1 VKKPK
6 VYTRKEKMIREFT
19 HTMLNKTLTMFEY
32 TGLPDSLPAVELEKQ
47 LQQNG
52 YSVIAQY
59 DGNIYA
65 FQAGF
70 SGQDVYYRPT
80 QAIIN
85 NPALKFNATLDL
97 NTDCILIKN
106 DDMQKG
112 LLYFYK
118 HYGTLLTEN
127 ELTMLLAD
135 YNLRMPSLISA
146 NDDNTIENAQAYL
159 SDIVEGKVGVIGES
173 KLFDSLKVQPT
184 ADKGSSN
191 FADMYGYQQY
201 LLATL
206 NNEIGLA
213 TNNNMKK
220 ERLTTNEVDVNQ
232 NATYPLIDNML
243 RNRQEAL
250 AKINDLFGTD
260 ISVKF
265 SSIWDSS
272 DANVTRETI
281 DDSQDD
287 DIPDQ
292 QTLDDE
298 TDLTDDTVTGQDDS
312 ETGKDVSRETSE
324 TDSTDDTEPA
334 TDESGDTDEPADDST
349 DDSTDTEPAPE
360 KDSTDEPKSDEPEK
374 QSPDEPTTDDS
385 TDDEK
390 KKEDDEK

>member
-1 VKKPK
+1 VTKPK

-32 TGLPDSLPAVELEKQ
+32 TGLPDSIPAVELENQ
-47 LQQNG
+47 LQTNG

-59 DGNIYA
+59 GGNLYA

-127 ELTMLLAD
+127 ELTMLLTD

-184 ADKGSSN
+184 TDKGSSN
-191 FADMYGYQQY
+191 FADMFGYQQY
-201 LLATL
+201 LMATL

-213 TNNNMKK
+213 TNNNMKR
-220 ERLTTNEVDVNQ
+220 ERLTSNEIEVNQ

-243 RNRQEAL
+243 RNRKEAVE
-250 AKINDLFGTD
+250 KINALWGTE
-260 ISVKF
+260 ITVEF

-272 DANVTRETI
+272 EANVSRETI

-298 TDLTDDTVTGQDDS
+298 TDLTDDT
-312 ETGKDVSRETSE
+312 
-324 TDSTDDTEPA
+324 EPA
-334 TDESGDTDEPADDST
+334 PDESGDDPT
-349 DDSTDTEPAPE
+349 DDSTDTEPAPDE
-360 KDSTDEPKSDEPEK
+360 SGDDPTDDSTDTEPA
-374 QSPDEPTTDDS
+374 PDESGDDPTDDSTDTEPAPDESGDDPTDDS
-385 TDDEK
+385 TDDGK
-390 KKEDDEK
+390 KKEDDKK

>member
-1 VKKPK
+1 MTKPK
-6 VYTRKEKMIREFT
+6 VYTEKEKQIRAFT
-19 HTMLNKTLTMFEY
+19 HSMLNKTLTMFEY

-52 YSVIAQY
+52 YSVIAKY
-59 DGNIYA
+59 DNNLYA

-80 QAIIN
+80 QAIIT

-106 DDMQKG
+106 DDMQRG

-118 HYGTLLTEN
+118 HYGRLLAEN
-127 ELTMLLAD
+127 EITMLLTD

-191 FADMYGYQQY
+191 FSDMYGYQQY

-243 RNRQEAL
+243 RNRQEAVS
-250 AKINDLFGTD
+250 KINALFGTN
-260 ISVKF
+260 ITVKF

-272 DANVTRETI
+272 DANVSRETI
-281 DDSQDD
+281 DESQDD

-298 TDLTDDTVTGQDDS
+298 SQLGDDTDTGQDDS
-312 ETGKDVSRETSE
+312 ETGQDDSETGQDDSETEQDVSRETSE
-324 TDSTDDTEPA
+324 TDSTDDTEPV
-334 TDESGDTDEPADDST
+334 TDESGDTDETA
-349 DDSTDTEPAPE
+349 DSTDTEPAPE
-360 KDSTDEPKSDEPEK
+360 KDSTDDPKSN
-374 QSPDEPTTDDS
+374 EPTTDD
-385 TDDEK
+385 DK
-390 KKEDDEK
+390 KKEDDKK

>member
-1 VKKPK
+1 
-6 VYTRKEKMIREFT
+6 
-19 HTMLNKTLTMFEY
+19 MLNKTLTMFEY

-59 DGNIYA
+59 DDNLYA

-80 QAIIN
+80 QAIIS
-85 NPALKFNATLDL
+85 NPALKFNQTLDL

-184 ADKGSSN
+184 TDKGSSN

-220 ERLTTNEVDVNQ
+220 ERLTSNEIDVNQ

-243 RNRQEAL
+243 RNRQEAV
-250 AKINDLFGTD
+250 AKINALFGTN
-260 ISVKF
+260 ITVEF
-265 SSIWDSS
+265 SSIWHSS
-272 DANVTRETI
+272 YANVPRETI

-292 QTLDDE
+292 QTLDNE
-298 TDLTDDTVTGQDDS
+298 TDLTDDS
-312 ETGKDVSRETSE
+312 ETEQDVSRETSE
-324 TDSTDDTEPA
+324 TDSTEPA
-334 TDESGDTDEPADDST
+334 TDESGDTDETADDST
-349 DDSTDTEPAPE
+349 DNSTDTEPAPE

-385 TDDEK
+385 TDDDK
-390 KKEDDEK
+390 KKEDDKK

>member
-1 VKKPK
+1 
-6 VYTRKEKMIREFT
+6 
-19 HTMLNKTLTMFEY
+19 MLNKTLTMFEY

-52 YSVIAQY
+52 YSVIAKY
-59 DGNIYA
+59 DNNLYA

-80 QAIIN
+80 QAIIT

-106 DDMQKG
+106 DDMQRG

-118 HYGTLLTEN
+118 HYGRLLTEN
-127 ELTMLLAD
+127 EITMLLTD

-184 ADKGSSN
+184 TDKGSSN

-243 RNRQEAL
+243 RNRQEAVS
-250 AKINDLFGTD
+250 KINALFGTN
-260 ISVKF
+260 ITVKF

-272 DANVTRETI
+272 DANVSRETI
-281 DDSQDD
+281 NDSQDD

-298 TDLTDDTVTGQDDS
+298 TDLTDEPDTEQ
-312 ETGKDVSRETSE
+312 DVSRETSE
-324 TDSTDDTEPA
+324 TDSNDDTEPA

-349 DDSTDTEPAPE
+349 DDSTDDKPAPATDD
-360 KDSTDEPKSDEPEK
+360 DSEPEPDKSQDNTPDKSD
-374 QSPDEPTTDDS
+374 DDS
-385 TDDEK
+385 SDDDK
-390 KKEDDEK
+390 KKKADDKK

>member
-1 VKKPK
+1 MTKPK
-6 VYTRKEKMIREFT
+6 VYTRKEKQIRAFT
-19 HTMLNKTLTMFEY
+19 HSMLNKTLTMFEY

-52 YSVIAQY
+52 YSVIAKY
-59 DGNIYA
+59 DGNLYA

-80 QAIIN
+80 QAIIT

-106 DDMQKG
+106 DDMQRG

-118 HYGTLLTEN
+118 HYGRLLTEN
-127 ELTMLLAD
+127 EITMLLTD

-184 ADKGSSN
+184 TDKGSSN

-243 RNRQEAL
+243 RNRQEAVS
-250 AKINDLFGTD
+250 KINALFGTN
-260 ISVKF
+260 ITVKF

-272 DANVTRETI
+272 DANVSRETI

-298 TDLTDDTVTGQDDS
+298 TDLTDEPDTEQ
-312 ETGKDVSRETSE
+312 DVSRETSE

-334 TDESGDTDEPADDST
+334 TDESGDTDETADDST
-349 DDSTDTEPAPE
+349 DDSTDTEPAPA
-360 KDSTDEPKSDEPEK
+360 TDDNSEPEPDKSQDNTPDKSD
-374 QSPDEPTTDDS
+374 DDNS
-385 TDDEK
+385 DDDK
-390 KKEDDEK
+390 KKKADDKK

>member
-1 VKKPK
+1 
-6 VYTRKEKMIREFT
+6 
-19 HTMLNKTLTMFEY
+19 MFEY
-32 TGLPDSLPAVELEKQ
+32 TGLPDSIPAVELENQ
-47 LQQNG
+47 LQTNG

-59 DGNIYA
+59 GGNLYA

-127 ELTMLLAD
+127 ELTMLLTD

-184 ADKGSSN
+184 TDKGSSN

-220 ERLTTNEVDVNQ
+220 ERLTTNEVNVNQ

-272 DANVTRETI
+272 DANVQRETI

-298 TDLTDDTVTGQDDS
+298 TDLTDD
-312 ETGKDVSRETSE
+312 
-324 TDSTDDTEPA
+324 
-334 TDESGDTDEPADDST
+334 
-349 DDSTDTEPAPE
+349 STDTEPAPE
-360 KDSTDEPKSDEPEK
+360 KYSTDEPKSDEPEK
-374 QSPDEPTTDDS
+374 QSPDKPTTDDS
-385 TDDEK
+385 TDDGK
-390 KKEDDEK
+390 KKEDDKK